1 MKLKSVLLAGA
12 VAALPLGAFAQN
24 DPPPPQRQQTTTQ
37 KTTTTTNEA
46 GETKETKVI
55 TVTGTVQSFEAG
67 HSITIVNDKGEPM
80 TYTLIDTSEVP
91 KTVEVGKTVTI
102 RTTTASGSPVVKTIT
117 TTTTK
122 ETKKKSY

>member
-12 VAALPLGAFAQN
+12 VAALPLGAFAQS
-24 DPPPPQRQQTTTQ
+24 DPPPPQRQTTTQ
-37 KTTTTTNEA
+37 QTTTTTNEA
-46 GETKETKVI
+46 GDTKETTKIV
-55 TVTGTVQSFEAG
+55 TVTGMVQSFDAG
-67 HSITIVNDKGEPM
+67 HSITIVNDKGEAT
-80 TYTLIDTSEVP
+80 TYTLVDTSEVP

-102 RTTTASGSPVVKTIT
+102 RTTSVSGSPVVKTIT

>member
-24 DPPPPQRQQTTTQ
+24 DPPPPQRQTTQ
-37 KTTTTTNEA
+37 QTTTTTNEA
-46 GETKETKVI
+46 GDTKETKIV
-55 TVTGTVQSFEAG
+55 TVTGMVQSFDAG
-67 HSITIVNDKGEPM
+67 HSITIVNDKGEA
-80 TYTLIDTSEVP
+80 TSYTLVDTSEVP

-102 RTTTASGSPVVKTIT
+102 RTTSMSGSPVVKTIT